1 MLNRKQPSNV
11 GDQKNIATRTKD
23 AKKDE
28 FLEVMRLTLQRN
40 FLGADEQYQT
50 ENGLR
55 TCKLP
60 GVIGAMLENLRELKG
75 FRQSQT
81 AIQDAMEER
90 QAAQTEANRKADKQV
105 LWAPKRAPRPI
116 CQHRFDAPFLDLSE
130 NSRPTVLSLS
140 DNQYLSSLSSG
151 PTEQMRA
158 SASTQSTSSGESDGF
173 LRRGGTG
180 GLFGT
185 FVLDRA
191 NPISQSNT
199 EHSEIASTSSSSIC
213 STESIPVSSSRL
225 RAKAS
230 NKRRRI
236 SAGSNSRMR
245 ATKYQSETNTDSDV
259 SSNSDDQAIQMS
271 KRQRS

>member
-50 ENGLR
+50 ENGQR

-116 CQHRFDAPFLDLSE
+116 CQHRFDAPFLDLSVHRRLP
-130 NSRPTVLSLS
+130 NVTPTMK
-140 DNQYLSSLSSG
+140 
-151 PTEQMRA
+151 THRHW
-158 SASTQSTSSGESDGF
+158 GF
-173 LRRGGTG
+173 TL
-180 GLFGT
+180 
-185 FVLDRA
+185 
-191 NPISQSNT
+191 
-199 EHSEIASTSSSSIC
+199 
-213 STESIPVSSSRL
+213 
-225 RAKAS
+225 
-230 NKRRRI
+230 
-236 SAGSNSRMR
+236 
-245 ATKYQSETNTDSDV
+245 
-259 SSNSDDQAIQMS
+259 
-271 KRQRS
+271 